1 MDSELPENETKNNND
16 LQQADKNSKNIRQLY
31 NTAIDHIRNL
41 QVSLKNKTRTTKY
54 SRIWRHG
61 I

>member
-1 MDSELPENETKNNND
+1 MDSELPENETKYKND

-54 SRIWRHG
+54 SRI
-61 I
+61 